1 MFSVQSLLALFTVV
15 SLLTSRVTSDC
26 AQSQCAPKTN
36 PTLYPA
42 AFSVFGAWNG
52 RQYGSGETVLIIA
65 RFAASTCLLPEPGE
79 AGPACLPML
88 SVGLRSSDGSTCQ
101 SILAANSTRQAEIDY
116 GVKFNRDSNLDTGL
130 PFNFWVFPL
139 NVREGVYSSKLNI
152 VGLTIPASCNIAG
165 RVTFNSLDLIPKGN
179 NLLSPNVS
187 IDSLPPTIVNV
198 YTGKPTGNYT
208 FGDVINIIVEFSK
221 AVYFSE
227 LPSKYGSAFMVANA
241 SYTIPTGLPFLELNS
256 QAIALMEGY
265 EAGSLDQRKL
275 SFLYVVG
282 TGEFTP
288 QDGQLEVPAGS
299 TIQLN
304 RGMIAALDTGM
315 EADLTSMPLPG
326 THGTANAFQKIAA
339 LRGNG
344 WPDTAETLS
353 LRQAR

>member
-1 MFSVQSLLALFTVV
+1 MQSVSFGFVIVSLLAC
-15 SLLTSRVTSDC
+15 RVFADC
-26 AQSQCAPKTN
+26 AQSQCDPKTN
-36 PTLYPA
+36 PSLYPSS
-42 AFSVFGAWNG
+42 FSVFDAWNG
-52 RQYGSGETVLIIA
+52 RQYGSGETLLIIA
-65 RFAASTCLLPEPGE
+65 RFAASTCLLPEPGD
-79 AGPACLPML
+79 AGPACLPVL
-88 SVGLRSSDGSTCQ
+88 SVGLRSSDDSTCKLI
-101 SILAANSTRQAEIDY
+101 SAANSTRQVEIDY
-116 GVKFNRDSNLDTGL
+116 GVKFISDFSLDTGGI
-130 PFNFWVFPL
+130 FNFWVFPL
-139 NVREGVYSSKLNI
+139 NVREGMFTSKLNI
-152 VGLTIPASCNIAG
+152 DGLIIPPSCNIGG
-165 RVTFNSLDLIPKGN
+165 RATFNSLDLIPKGN
-179 NLLSPNVS
+179 HLLSPNVS
-187 IDSLPPTIVNV
+187 VDSLPPTIINV

-227 LPSKYGSAFMVANA
+227 LPSKYDTAFMVANA

-288 QDGQLEVPAGS
+288 QDGQLEVPAGK

-304 RGMIAALDTGM
+304 TGMISAVGTGM

-326 THGTANAFQKIAA
+326 TLGIANPFQKIAA
-339 LRGNG
+339 LTGKG
-344 WPDTAETLS
+344 WPDAAETLS